1 MEGHDEAQARFGL
14 LKHKDCRADMNS
26 NLLTADIEAH
36 ALRNNEHVALR
47 SGDAVL
53 TYGQLVQ
60 QVGDLADRLKRIG
73 IGPNSTVASLC
84 ENRIDV
90 ILLYYAMGKIG
101 GTFVSVNPSL
111 TDHEVAYILDHAGIA
126 LLLHDDKM
134 QVVAQAAAAQVPA
147 TRLMPFDGLDGLSAI
162 GELQARDAGTGIFQI
177 AYTSGSTGRPKAVA
191 FDQAAEVA
199 GNGSLIDLWGMT
211 PDDVTV
217 VALPLGFLYGLSTA
231 SSMTLQAGAQ
241 VVLMRRFHP
250 REVLEAFVN
259 HKATV
264 FHGVP
269 TMFAMMLEYA
279 EQNALNIDLSF
290 MRLLVSAGAPLSREL
305 RNRFEARFNKKVDD
319 YYGLTE
325 VRPVFGRFA
334 NDPSP
339 VPDGAIG
346 KAAPG
351 VIAKIVD
358 PDGNEVKPGEVGELL
373 VRAPSTTCGYY
384 RNPELTAATFE
395 HGLMRTGDLGYRDSE
410 GFYYLTGRIK
420 DIIIRGGANIAPAEV
435 EETIA
440 THPDVQAVSVIG
452 VPDEKFGQVV
462 AAYVVSRE
470 ARHVSEEALTEY
482 CKSRLA
488 DFKVPSQIYWTDD
501 LPLGITGK
509 VDKKALLALWNDQH
523 AQA

>member
-1 MEGHDEAQARFGL
+1 
-14 LKHKDCRADMNS
+14 MNS

-36 ALRNNEHVALR
+36 AVRDGERVALR
-47 SGDAVL
+47 SSDVVL
-53 TYGQLVQ
+53 TYAQLAQ
-60 QVGDLADRLKRIG
+60 QVGELADRLKGIG
-73 IGPNSTVASLC
+73 IGAGSTVASLC
-84 ENRIDV
+84 ENRIEV
-90 ILLYYAMGKIG
+90 LLLYYAVGKIG
-101 GTFVSVNPSL
+101 GVFVSVNPSL
-111 TDHEVAYILDHAGIA
+111 TPHEVGYILDHAGAA
-126 LLLHDDKM
+126 LLLHDEKM
-134 QVVAQAAAAQVPA
+134 RVVAQAATAQAPA
-147 TRLMPFDGLDGLSAI
+147 TRVATFDGINGMDSI
-162 GELQARDAGTGIFQI
+162 GGRTAREAPSEIFQI

-199 GNGSLIDLWGMT
+199 GNQSLIELWGMT
-211 PDDVTV
+211 PADVTV

-250 REVLEAFVN
+250 REVLEAFVK

-279 EQNALNIDLSF
+279 EQNCLRIDLSF

-305 RNRFEARFNKKVDD
+305 RNRFEARFNKKIDD

-339 VPDGAIG
+339 VPDSAIG

-351 VIAKIVD
+351 VIIRIVD
-358 PDGNEVKPGEVGELL
+358 PDGRELKSGEVGELL

-384 RNPELTAATFE
+384 KNPELTAATFE
-395 HGLMRTGDLGYRDSE
+395 HGLMKTGDLGYRDDQ

-440 THPDVQAVSVIG
+440 THPDVQTVAVIG

-462 AAYVVSRE
+462 AAYVVPRD
-470 ARHVSEEALTEY
+470 AKHVSEAALTEY

-488 DFKVPSQIYWTDD
+488 DFKVPSQIHWANE

-509 VDKKALLALWNDQH
+509 VDKKALLARWTDEH
-523 AQA
+523 A

>member
-1 MEGHDEAQARFGL
+1 
-14 LKHKDCRADMNS
+14 MNS
-26 NLLTADIEAH
+26 NLITAEIEAH
-36 ALRNNEHVALR
+36 AKRDSQRVALR
-47 SGDAVL
+47 SADAVL
-53 TYGQLVQ
+53 TYGQLTK
-60 QVGDLADRLKRIG
+60 QVGTLADRLESIG
-73 IGPNSTVASLC
+73 VGPGNTVAALC
-84 ENRIDV
+84 ENRLEV

-101 GTFVSVNPSL
+101 ATFVSVNPSL
-111 TDHEVAYILDHAGIA
+111 TAHEVEYILDHAGVA
-126 LLLHDDKM
+126 LLLHDEKM
-134 QVVAQAAAAQVPA
+134 RDVAQSAAGRVPA
-147 TRLMPFDGLDGLSAI
+147 TRLASFDDLGKLGAI
-162 GELQARDAGTGIFQI
+162 GESQPRHAQTDIFQI

-191 FDQAAEVA
+191 FDQAAEVD
-199 GNGSLIDLWGMT
+199 GNQSLIELWAMT
-211 PDDVTV
+211 PADVTV

-231 SSMTLQAGAQ
+231 SSMTLQAGAE

-250 REVLEAFVN
+250 RGVLEAFSV
-259 HKATV
+259 HQATV

-279 EQNALNIDLSF
+279 EQNDLRIDLSF

-305 RNRFEARFNKKVDD
+305 RNRFEARFNKRIDD

-334 NDPSP
+334 NDPAP
-339 VPDGAIG
+339 VPESAIG

-351 VIAKIVD
+351 VIIKIVD
-358 PDGNEVKPGEVGELL
+358 ADGNEVKPGEVGELL

-384 RNPELTAATFE
+384 KNPELTAATFE
-395 HGLMRTGDLGYRDSE
+395 HGLMRTGDLGYRDAE

-440 THPDVQAVSVIG
+440 SHPEVQSVSVIG

-462 AAYVVSRE
+462 AAYVVSRDAE
-470 ARHVSEEALTEY
+470 HVSAEALIEF

-488 DFKVPSQIYWTDD
+488 DFKVPSQIFWADE

-509 VDKKALLALWNDQH
+509 VDKKALLARWTEEH

>member
-1 MEGHDEAQARFGL
+1 
-14 LKHKDCRADMNS
+14 MNS
-26 NLLTADIEAH
+26 NLITAEIEAH
-36 ALRNNEHVALR
+36 AKRNSERVALR
-47 SGDAVL
+47 SADAVL

-60 QVGDLADRLKRIG
+60 QVGALADRLQSIG
-73 IGPNSTVASLC
+73 IGPGATVAALC
-84 ENRIDV
+84 ENRLEV

-101 GTFVSVNPSL
+101 ATFVSVNPSL
-111 TDHEVAYILDHAGIA
+111 TAHEVAYILDHAGVA
-126 LLLHDDKM
+126 LLLHDEKM
-134 QVVAQAAAAQVPA
+134 RDVAQSAAAQAPS
-147 TRLMPFDGLDGLSAI
+147 TRFASLDRLGELSAI
-162 GELQARDAGTGIFQI
+162 GESQARHAQTDIFQI

-191 FDQAAEVA
+191 FDQAAEVG
-199 GNGSLIDLWGMT
+199 GNQSLIELWAMT
-211 PDDVTV
+211 PADVTV
-217 VALPLGFLYGLSTA
+217 VALPLGFLYGLSTG
-231 SSMTLQAGAQ
+231 SSMTLQAGAE

-250 REVLEAFVN
+250 REVLDAFSF

-279 EQNALNIDLSF
+279 EQNDLRIDLSF

-305 RNRFEARFNKKVDD
+305 RNRFEARFNKRIDD

-334 NDPSP
+334 NDPAP
-339 VPDGAIG
+339 VPDSAIG

-351 VIAKIVD
+351 VVIKIVD
-358 PDGNEVKPGEVGELL
+358 ADGNEVKPGEVGELL

-384 RNPELTAATFE
+384 KNPELTAATFE
-395 HGLMRTGDLGYRDSE
+395 HGLMRTGDLGYRDDA

-440 THPDVQAVSVIG
+440 SHPDVQSVSVIG

-462 AAYVVSRE
+462 AAYVVSRDAE
-470 ARHVSEEALTEY
+470 HVSAEALTEY

-488 DFKVPSQIYWTDD
+488 DFKVPSQIYWTNE

-509 VDKKALLALWNDQH
+509 ADKKALLARWTEEH
-523 AQA
+523 AQV

>member
-1 MEGHDEAQARFGL
+1 M
-14 LKHKDCRADMNS
+14 KS

-36 ALRNNEHVALR
+36 ALRNGERVALR
-47 SGDAVL
+47 SGDTVL

-60 QVGDLADRLKRIG
+60 QVGDLADRLQRIG

-84 ENRIDV
+84 ENRIEV
-90 ILLYYAMGKIG
+90 ILLYYAMAKIG

-111 TDHEVAYILDHAGIA
+111 TAHEVAYILDHAGIV
-126 LLLHDDKM
+126 LLLHDEKM
-134 QVVAQAAAAQVPA
+134 RGVAQASAEKVPA
-147 TRLMPFDGLDGLSAI
+147 TRLVTFDGLGGAAVI
-162 GELQARDAGTGIFQI
+162 GESQARDVQTEIFQI

-191 FDQAAEVA
+191 FDQAAEVG
-199 GNGSLIDLWGMT
+199 GNQSLIELWGMT
-211 PDDVTV
+211 PSDVTV

-231 SSMTLQAGAQ
+231 SSMTLQAGAE

-250 REVLEAFVN
+250 REVLEAIV
-259 HKATV
+259 HYKATV
-264 FHGVP
+264 YHGVP

-279 EQNALNIDLSF
+279 EQNDLHIDLSF
-290 MRLLVSAGAPLSREL
+290 MRILVSAGAPLSREL
-305 RNRFEARFNKKVDD
+305 RNRFEARFNKKIDD

-334 NDPSP
+334 NDPLP
-339 VPDGAIG
+339 VPDNAIG

-351 VIAKIVD
+351 VIIKIVD
-358 PDGNEVKPGEVGELL
+358 PDGNEVKAGEVGELL

-384 RNPELTAATFE
+384 KNPELTAATFE
-395 HGLMRTGDLGYRDSE
+395 HGLMRTGDLGYRDDE

-435 EETIA
+435 EEVIA

-452 VPDEKFGQVV
+452 VPDEKFGQIV
-462 AAYVVSRE
+462 AAYVVSRD
-470 ARHVSEEALTEY
+470 AKHVSEEVLTEY

-488 DFKVPSQIYWTDD
+488 DFKVPSRIYWTNE

-509 VDKKALLALWNDQH
+509 IDKKALLARWTDEHTQV
-523 AQA
+523 